1 MFRDIFSGS
10 RAIFIGLVFFLLVVG
25 GSLLYSWHVHRTTD
39 AEVAETQ
46 RKVQPLENKNEPRTA
61 ADTVD
66 TSKVDFGQTETPLET
81 NDTQP
86 MSDETEVFTDDEA
99 ENVDLTDAF
108 LPEDFV
114 SEEESAEVPVSPFGF
129 GPYPEVPADYPSTV
143 IWERTNHGDLTEGTL
158 TDLELLDRVLV
169 KLWSEGERGFKG
181 GVISGNK
188 VYPHYHNTAYV
199 RFKVDSEGHRYISRF
214 RGGPDLPRLT
224 REQMRTGKIPDG
236 IRVIDLDSAGI
247 DAYRF
252 LNSR

>member
-1 MFRDIFSGS
+1 MS
-10 RAIFIGLVFFLLVVG
+10 
-25 GSLLYSWHVHRTTD
+25 SLL
-39 AEVAETQ
+39 
-46 RKVQPLENKNEPRTA
+46 
-61 ADTVD
+61 
-66 TSKVDFGQTETPLET
+66 
-81 NDTQP
+81 
-86 MSDETEVFTDDEA
+86 
-99 ENVDLTDAF
+99 
-108 LPEDFV
+108 
-114 SEEESAEVPVSPFGF
+114 PVSPFGF

-143 IWERTNHGDLTEGTL
+143 IWEKTNHGDLTEGTL
-158 TDLELLDRVLV
+158 TNLELLDRVLV

-252 LNSR
+252 LKSK